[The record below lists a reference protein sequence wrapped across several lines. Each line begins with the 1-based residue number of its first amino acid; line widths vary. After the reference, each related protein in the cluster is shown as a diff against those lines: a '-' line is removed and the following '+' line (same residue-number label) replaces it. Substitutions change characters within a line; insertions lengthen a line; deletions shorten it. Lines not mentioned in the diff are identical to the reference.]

1 MAFSFPSHVVPEE
14 KTKPI
19 ASNGSFAV
27 GKIPIRFGS
36 QHTSPKFRPGSA
48 LAVITPNWFRSY
60 LAAGMPKEK
69 LAALATD
76 SECGD

>member
-36 QHTSPKFRPGSA
+36 QHTSPKFSPGSA